1 MNADFDKKLDEIA
14 QMAEWTIFDQS
25 VSMPVRSKDVATIKR
40 AMLAAIE
47 LYAGREP
54 SEDSCVTGL
63 SAMDHWNAHSPSL
76 SNRTVAVK
84 VCFRAMQAAQLKEIK
99 EGMK

>member
-54 SEDSCVTGL
+54 SELVVVIGNITLAAQSRKNYQ
-63 SAMDHWNAHSPSL
+63 SA
-76 SNRTVAVK
+76 VEI
-84 VCFRAMQAAQLKEIK
+84 FRAMQAAQLAEIK
-99 EGMK
+99 EGVK